1 MRINK
6 RWVAPLVVVGT
17 LAAGGAAY
25 TNGIS
30 FSSVSSQESTI
41 GYGKLTVT
49 GTTVTDV
56 QYTVSPGGQNIDQET
71 ITFGSNLPQ
80 GQLVYAQWN
89 DDGLNTQVAVCTD
102 GNVDVSGVFTASGGV
117 GAFNGAQCTIVTPV
131 AGADNFDVSVVPP
144 GNAPGTGS

>member
-6 RWVAPLVVVGT
+6 RWVAPLVVVGA
-17 LAAGGAAY
+17 LATGGAAY
-25 TNGIS
+25 TNGIG
-30 FSSVSSQESTI
+30 FLSVASQESTI

-56 QYTVSPGGQNIDQET
+56 QYTVSPGGQNIDSET
-71 ITFGSNLPQ
+71 ITFGGNLPQ

-89 DDGLNTQVAVCTD
+89 DDGDNAQMVVCTD
-102 GNVDVSGVFTASGGV
+102 GNVADGTFTSNASDPGP
-117 GAFNGAQCTIVTPV
+117 FDGAQCTIVTPV
-131 AGADNFDVSVVPP
+131 DTADNFDVSVVPP